1 MSYLEELL
9 PEFRKGAKIRR
20 SIWDNKEI
28 FVKINEMGEPVLNNG
43 NKFEFFRNITCSDWE
58 FYQEPIDWDHIIKNK
73 CLCWFWDDGNNENFI
88 ARLEAFN
95 MDDDNMRFKSKNGA
109 AWRNCRPVSR
119 DEVTFYE
126 DKKDETDGL
135 LSIAT
140 LCTSNLA
147 KGVVKSIKKAGDNL
161 DD

>member
-9 PEFRKGAKIRR
+9 PEFRKGAKIRQTN
-20 SIWDNKEI
+20 WDKGQYICIKYGAVVDE
-28 FVKINEMGEPVLNNG
+28 NG
-43 NKFEFFRNITCSDWE
+43 VYHKDFYDDYLFSDKWE
-58 FYQEPIDWDHIIKNK
+58 LYQEPIDWQYIIDNK
-73 CLCWFWDDGNNENFI
+73 CLCWFWDDENDENFI

-126 DKKDETDGL
+126 DKKDE
-135 LSIAT
+135 I
-140 LCTSNLA
+140 
-147 KGVVKSIKKAGDNL
+147 
-161 DD
+161 

>member
-9 PEFRKGAKIRR
+9 PEFRNGAKIRR
-20 SIWDNKEI
+20 KYWGDNDFVEISDFKKGLIFTNKEL
-28 FVKINEMGEPVLNNG
+28 EA
-43 NKFEFFRNITCSDWE
+43 SDWE
-58 FYQEPIDWDHIIKNK
+58 FYQNSVDWDYIIKNR
-73 CLCWFWDDGNNENFI
+73 CLCWFWDDENDENFI

-126 DKKDETDGL
+126 DKKDE
-135 LSIAT
+135 I
-140 LCTSNLA
+140 
-147 KGVVKSIKKAGDNL
+147 
-161 DD
+161 

>member
-9 PEFRKGAKIRR
+9 PEFRNGAKIRR
-20 SIWDNKEI
+20 KYWGDNDFVEISDFKKGLIFTNKEL
-28 FVKINEMGEPVLNNG
+28 EA
-43 NKFEFFRNITCSDWE
+43 SDWE
-58 FYQEPIDWDHIIKNK
+58 FYQEPIDWDYIIKNR
-73 CLCWFWDDGNNENFI
+73 CLCWFWDDENDENFI

-126 DKKDETDGL
+126 DKKDE
-135 LSIAT
+135 I
-140 LCTSNLA
+140 
-147 KGVVKSIKKAGDNL
+147 
-161 DD
+161 